1 MTARGRRFT
10 FLHTGLFILAVT
22 SSCTVMDLRSPVSH
36 SSPPPSFPPKGG
48 DGFARAETP
57 SVVKSKET
65 PNTPTA
71 FRARGRLVCLAEEMK
86 ERFGAEVQPV
96 HDHIL
101 GFRLEKSSPAGL
113 RYPLILRTAQSE
125 ALYVDERFKKHTLI
139 LSGRVF
145 PGTGILEVSGW
156 QWHRDGKS
164 YEVYYWCDVCTIRGF
179 TPGSCACCQAEV
191 ELRER
196 VIPAPGEE

>member
-1 MTARGRRFT
+1 MTRHGRRFT

-22 SSCTVMDLRSPVSH
+22 SSCTVMDLHSPASD
-36 SSPPPSFPPKGG
+36 S
-48 DGFARAETP
+48 FARAEAP
-57 SVVKSKET
+57 PVVKSKET

-71 FRARGRLVCLAEEMK
+71 FRARGRLVCLAEAMK

-96 HDHIL
+96 HDHVL
-101 GFRLEKSSPAGL
+101 GFRLEKPSPAGL

-125 ALYVDERFKKHTLI
+125 ALYVDERFKKHTLT

-179 TPGSCACCQAEV
+179 TPGPCACCQAEV

-196 VIPAPGEE
+196 PLRINQ

>member
-1 MTARGRRFT
+1 MTRHGRLSTVRPT
-10 FLHTGLFILAVT
+10 FQRVIHTCLVFLVVTTLFAAMGRHRPA
-22 SSCTVMDLRSPVSH
+22 SD
-36 SSPPPSFPPKGG
+36 SF
-48 DGFARAETP
+48 ACAETP
-57 SVVKSKET
+57 PVVKSKET

-96 HDHIL
+96 HGHVL

-113 RYPLILRTAQSE
+113 RYPVILRTAQSE

-145 PGTGILEVSGW
+145 PGTGILELSGW
-156 QWHRDGKS
+156 QWQRDGKS
-164 YEVYYWCDVCTIRGF
+164 YEVYYWCDVCTIRGL
-179 TPGSCACCQAEV
+179 TPGACACCQAEV

-196 VIPAPGEE
+196 LIPASEEE

>member
-1 MTARGRRFT
+1 MTRHGRLSTVRPT
-10 FLHTGLFILAVT
+10 LQRVIHTCLVFLVVTTLFAAMGRHRPA
-22 SSCTVMDLRSPVSH
+22 SD
-36 SSPPPSFPPKGG
+36 SSPSPSFPPKGG

-125 ALYVDERFKKHTLI
+125 ALYVDERFKKHTLT

-156 QWHRDGKS
+156 QWHRDG
-164 YEVYYWCDVCTIRGF
+164 
-179 TPGSCACCQAEV
+179 
-191 ELRER
+191 
-196 VIPAPGEE
+196 